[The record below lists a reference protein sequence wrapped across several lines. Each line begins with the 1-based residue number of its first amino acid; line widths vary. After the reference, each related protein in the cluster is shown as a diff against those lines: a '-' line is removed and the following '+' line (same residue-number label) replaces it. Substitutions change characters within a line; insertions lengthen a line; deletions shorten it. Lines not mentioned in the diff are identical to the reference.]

1 MFTKNT
7 TRPSYEYALW
17 LPVRDTM
24 RILSSLLRKGHRL
37 LQRNE
42 ECDASRRA
50 HTCSLDRPQIVAFTT
65 RGNRICGIGFNSYR
79 KTHPQQ
85 ARFARLAGNSKKEYL
100 HAEVAAL
107 LRSPHDVDTIYVMRF
122 DKQGNPVCAKP
133 CAVCETA
140 ISILNPDLRVIHT

>member
-1 MFTKNT
+1 MFLTS
-7 TRPSYEYALW
+7 TRRQWYESPLRI
-17 LPVRDTM
+17 PMRGTM
-24 RILSSLLRKGHRL
+24 RILPSLITKGRRL

-42 ECDASRRA
+42 RNDASRWT
-50 HTCSLDRPQIVAFTT
+50 HSCQLDKPQIVAFTT
-65 RGNRICGIGFNSYR
+65 KGNRICGIGFNSYR

-85 ARFARLAGNSKKEYL
+85 ARFARLAGNSKKEFL

-107 LRSPHDVDTIYVMRF
+107 LRSPNDVDTIYVMRF

-140 ISILNPDLRVIHT
+140 ISILNPNLRVIHT